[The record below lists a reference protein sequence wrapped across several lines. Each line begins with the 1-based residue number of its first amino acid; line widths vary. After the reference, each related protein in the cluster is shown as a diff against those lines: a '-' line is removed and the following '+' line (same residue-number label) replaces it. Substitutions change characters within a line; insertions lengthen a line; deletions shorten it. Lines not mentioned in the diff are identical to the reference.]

1 MRQLL
6 KHNLGR
12 RESTILFA
20 GYQAEGSLGRRLVEG
35 LKRVR
40 VMGEEVVVRAKIEV
54 MNGFSAHADANQLL
68 GWISAI
74 QNPKPAKVFIM
85 HGEATAQEAL
95 KTRIHKECGE
105 EVYIPF
111 RGDVVRISGRA
122 SEIQYSNIPEVST
135 EMEMEEALKVFDEDY
150 RQMRYKVLQYVIR
163 QPKAIDGM
171 VKVMQKLRNYMKK
184 LMASY
189 NIG

>member
-1 MRQLL
+1 
-6 KHNLGR
+6 
-12 RESTILFA
+12 
-20 GYQAEGSLGRRLVEG
+20 V
-35 LKRVR
+35 
-40 VMGEEVVVRAKIEV
+40 AK
-54 MNGFSAHADANQLL
+54 
-68 GWISAI
+68 
-74 QNPKPAKVFIM
+74 
-85 HGEATAQEAL
+85 
-95 KTRIHKECGE
+95 
-105 EVYIPF
+105 
-111 RGDVVRISGRA
+111 ISGRA

-150 RQMRYKVLQYVIR
+150 RQMRHKVLQYVIR

>member
-1 MRQLL
+1 MVLGALL
-6 KHNLGR
+6 LLMQGKGTVA
-12 RESTILFA
+12 EQSLFLFQNSYVLIN
-20 GYQAEGSLGRRLVEG
+20 GYKSYIIYAVITMKKKKKASSCLSCENYEYD
-35 LKRVR
+35 
-40 VMGEEVVVRAKIEV
+40 E
-54 MNGFSAHADANQLL
+54 
-68 GWISAI
+68 
-74 QNPKPAKVFIM
+74 
-85 HGEATAQEAL
+85 
-95 KTRIHKECGE
+95 ECGE

-111 RGDVVRISGRA
+111 RGDVAKISGRA

-150 RQMRYKVLQYVIR
+150 RQMRHKVLQYVIR

-189 NIG
+189 KIG